1 MKEMKNKSFFCL
13 WIGIVLMLFLFGCQT
28 EKKEK
33 TPNPEQNPNIVLIF
47 IDDMGYADVGCFG
60 ATKYQTPNIDRLA
73 DEGMLFSNF
82 YASQAVCSASRAS
95 LLTGCYA
102 ERVGISGALMPWS
115 KIGLNSEETSIAEM
129 LKEKIYATAIFG
141 KWHLGH
147 QKQFLPLQH
156 GFDEY
161 VGLPYSNDMWPVD
174 YDGTPLNKKGKRKSN
189 YPPLPLYDGNE
200 VIDTIE
206 NLQDQANLTTL
217 YTQKAVEF
225 IKNHKNEPF
234 FLYLPHTMVHVP
246 IAVSDK
252 FKNKSGQG
260 LFADV
265 MMELD
270 WSVGEILKTLKEN
283 NIDENTLVIFTSDN
297 GPWLNYG
304 NHAGSALPLRE
315 GKGCMWEGGPRVSTL
330 MRWPN
335 KIPTASICNQI
346 ASTIDILPT
355 ISAITGAPLPEKKID
370 GVSILSLLQDKK
382 DANPR
387 NIFYYYYGKKLIAVR
402 EGKWKLVFPHTGRS
416 YQDLEPGE
424 DGFPGPTGLLTV
436 HQAELYD
443 LENDISESKNLS
455 AQYPQIVEGLE
466 RIADSARHELGDK
479 LQNIK
484 GKAVRKPGLI
494 TSPKTIVNNLA
505 KGKKLTIN
513 GEDGFEYAGQGD
525 KTLING
531 IIGSSYI
538 SDGEW
543 LGFQGQ
549 DIEISIDLEKTIAV
563 KQMVCRF
570 LENQGAWIFKP
581 EKIEIFSSIDGIHY
595 QNIKTIETNAAQK
608 QETTKIIDYI
618 IPLHQQEVRYLKIK
632 AKNAGACPTWH
643 SGAGGKTWLFTDEII
658 VEK

>member
-13 WIGIVLMLFLFGCQT
+13 WIGIVLMIFLFGCQT
-28 EKKEK
+28 ENKEK
-33 TPNPEQNPNIVLIF
+33 NTNPEQNPNIVLIF

-60 ATKYQTPNIDRLA
+60 ATKYQTPNINRLA

-129 LKEKIYATAIFG
+129 LKEKNYATAIFG

-174 YDGTPLNKKGKRKSN
+174 YDGMPLNKKGKRKSN
-189 YPPLPLYDGNE
+189 YPPLRLYDGNE
-200 VIDTIE
+200 VIDTIK

-505 KGKKLTIN
+505 KGKKITIN
-513 GEDGFEYAGQGD
+513 GEAGFEYAGQGD

-549 DIEISIDLEKTIAV
+549 DIEINIDLKKTIAV

-581 EKIEIFSSIDGIHY
+581 EKIEIFSSKDGIHY

-608 QETTKIIDYI
+608 QETDKIIDYI
-618 IPLHQQEVRYLKIK
+618 IPLHHQEVRYLKIK

-658 VEK
+658 IK